1 MSLAINWNSKINTG
15 IPKLSFISNNFLLL
29 VNFFCFSAIIEVQFY
44 FKGSKMKKL
53 LLLIAMLASLAFGA
67 VDINTASKEELMS
80 LKGIGAA
87 KAEAIIA
94 ARPFTST
101 DEIKKV
107 KGIGEG
113 IYNNI
118 KDEIIVK

>member
-1 MSLAINWNSKINTG
+1 
-15 IPKLSFISNNFLLL
+15 
-29 VNFFCFSAIIEVQFY
+29 
-44 FKGSKMKKL
+44 MKKL
-53 LLLIAMLASLAFGA
+53 LLLIAMLASLTFGA

-94 ARPFTST
+94 ARPFTHT

>member
-1 MSLAINWNSKINTG
+1 
-15 IPKLSFISNNFLLL
+15 
-29 VNFFCFSAIIEVQFY
+29 
-44 FKGSKMKKL
+44 
-53 LLLIAMLASLAFGA
+53 MLASLAFGA
-67 VDINTASKEELMS
+67 VDLNTASKEELMS
-80 LKGIGAA
+80 LKGIGTA

>member
-1 MSLAINWNSKINTG
+1 
-15 IPKLSFISNNFLLL
+15 
-29 VNFFCFSAIIEVQFY
+29 
-44 FKGSKMKKL
+44 MKKL
-53 LLLIAMLASLAFGA
+53 FLLVAMLASLAFGA

-87 KAEAIIA
+87 KAEAISA

>member
-1 MSLAINWNSKINTG
+1 
-15 IPKLSFISNNFLLL
+15 
-29 VNFFCFSAIIEVQFY
+29 
-44 FKGSKMKKL
+44 MKKL
-53 LLLIAMLASLAFGA
+53 LLAMLASLAFAA

-94 ARPFTST
+94 ARPFVST

-107 KGIGEG
+107 KGIGES
-113 IYNNI
+113 IFENI
-118 KDEIIVK
+118 KNDIVVQ

>member
-1 MSLAINWNSKINTG
+1 
-15 IPKLSFISNNFLLL
+15 
-29 VNFFCFSAIIEVQFY
+29 
-44 FKGSKMKKL
+44 
-53 LLLIAMLASLAFGA
+53 MLASLAFGA

-94 ARPFTST
+94 ARPFFKNT

-107 KGIGEG
+107 KGIGES

>member
-1 MSLAINWNSKINTG
+1 
-15 IPKLSFISNNFLLL
+15 
-29 VNFFCFSAIIEVQFY
+29 
-44 FKGSKMKKL
+44 MKKL
-53 LLLIAMLASLAFGA
+53 LLLLAMLASLAFGA

-80 LKGIGAA
+80 LKGIGTA

>member
-1 MSLAINWNSKINTG
+1 
-15 IPKLSFISNNFLLL
+15 
-29 VNFFCFSAIIEVQFY
+29 
-44 FKGSKMKKL
+44 MKKL

-94 ARPFTST
+94 ARPFKSIG
-101 DEIKKV
+101 EIKKV
-107 KGIGEG
+107 KGIGES
-113 IYNNI
+113 IYNAI
-118 KDEIIVK
+118 KSDIVVKSGEAKEEPKKDEGKKEESKKADIKKAAKK

>member
-1 MSLAINWNSKINTG
+1 
-15 IPKLSFISNNFLLL
+15 
-29 VNFFCFSAIIEVQFY
+29 
-44 FKGSKMKKL
+44 MKKL
-53 LLLIAMLASLAFGA
+53 LLLLAMLASLAFAA
-67 VDINTASKEELMS
+67 VDLNTASKEELMS
-80 LKGIGAA
+80 LKGIGTA

>member
-1 MSLAINWNSKINTG
+1 
-15 IPKLSFISNNFLLL
+15 
-29 VNFFCFSAIIEVQFY
+29 
-44 FKGSKMKKL
+44 
-53 LLLIAMLASLAFGA
+53 
-67 VDINTASKEELMS
+67 TASKEELMS
-80 LKGIGAA
+80 LKGIGTT

>member
-1 MSLAINWNSKINTG
+1 
-15 IPKLSFISNNFLLL
+15 
-29 VNFFCFSAIIEVQFY
+29 
-44 FKGSKMKKL
+44 MKKL
-53 LLLIAMLASLAFGA
+53 LLLIAMLASLAFAA
-67 VDINTASKEELMS
+67 VDLNTASKEELMS
-80 LKGIGAA
+80 LKGIGTA

-118 KDEIIVK
+118 NDEIIVK

>member
-1 MSLAINWNSKINTG
+1 
-15 IPKLSFISNNFLLL
+15 
-29 VNFFCFSAIIEVQFY
+29 
-44 FKGSKMKKL
+44 MKKL
-53 LLLIAMLASLAFGA
+53 LLAMLASLAFGA

-87 KAEAIIA
+87 TAEAIIA

-101 DEIKKV
+101 DEIQKV
-107 KGIGEG
+107 KVIGEG

-118 KDEIIVK
+118 KDDIIVK

>member
-1 MSLAINWNSKINTG
+1 
-15 IPKLSFISNNFLLL
+15 
-29 VNFFCFSAIIEVQFY
+29 
-44 FKGSKMKKL
+44 
-53 LLLIAMLASLAFGA
+53 MLASLAFGA

-80 LKGIGAA
+80 LKGIGTA

>member
-1 MSLAINWNSKINTG
+1 MKKFLV
-15 IPKLSFISNNFLLL
+15 LLL
-29 VNFFCFSAIIEVQFY
+29 A
-44 FKGSKMKKL
+44 
-53 LLLIAMLASLAFGA
+53 LASFMFGA
-67 VDINTASKEELMS
+67 VNINTASKEELMS

-94 ARPFTST
+94 ARPFKST

-107 KGIGEG
+107 KGIGES
-113 IYNNI
+113 IYNDI

>member
-1 MSLAINWNSKINTG
+1 
-15 IPKLSFISNNFLLL
+15 
-29 VNFFCFSAIIEVQFY
+29 
-44 FKGSKMKKL
+44 MKKL

-67 VDINTASKEELMS
+67 VDLNTASKEELMS

-87 KAEAIIA
+87 KAKAIIA

-107 KGIGEG
+107 KGIGES

>member
-1 MSLAINWNSKINTG
+1 
-15 IPKLSFISNNFLLL
+15 
-29 VNFFCFSAIIEVQFY
+29 
-44 FKGSKMKKL
+44 
-53 LLLIAMLASLAFGA
+53 MLASFAFGA

>member
-1 MSLAINWNSKINTG
+1 
-15 IPKLSFISNNFLLL
+15 
-29 VNFFCFSAIIEVQFY
+29 
-44 FKGSKMKKL
+44 MKKL
-53 LLLIAMLASLAFGA
+53 LLLIAMLTSLAFAA

-80 LKGIGAA
+80 LKGIGAT

>member
-1 MSLAINWNSKINTG
+1 
-15 IPKLSFISNNFLLL
+15 
-29 VNFFCFSAIIEVQFY
+29 
-44 FKGSKMKKL
+44 MKKL
-53 LLLIAMLASLAFGA
+53 FLLVAMLASLAFGA

-80 LKGIGAA
+80 LKGIGVA

-94 ARPFTST
+94 ARPFKST

-107 KGIGEG
+107 KGIGES
-113 IYNNI
+113 IHNNI

>member
-1 MSLAINWNSKINTG
+1 
-15 IPKLSFISNNFLLL
+15 
-29 VNFFCFSAIIEVQFY
+29 
-44 FKGSKMKKL
+44 MKKL
-53 LLLIAMLASLAFGA
+53 LLLIAMLASLAFAA

-80 LKGIGAA
+80 LKGIGAT

-94 ARPFTST
+94 ARSFTST

>member
-1 MSLAINWNSKINTG
+1 
-15 IPKLSFISNNFLLL
+15 
-29 VNFFCFSAIIEVQFY
+29 
-44 FKGSKMKKL
+44 MKKL
-53 LLLIAMLASLAFGA
+53 LLLLAMLASLAFGA
-67 VDINTASKEELMS
+67 VDINTASKELMS

-107 KGIGEG
+107 KGIGES

>member
-1 MSLAINWNSKINTG
+1 
-15 IPKLSFISNNFLLL
+15 
-29 VNFFCFSAIIEVQFY
+29 
-44 FKGSKMKKL
+44 MKKL
-53 LLLIAMLASLAFGA
+53 LLLIAMLASLAFAA

-80 LKGIGAA
+80 LKGIGTA